1 MNMNLNKEQVQ
12 ILDIISQLS
21 IWHYLS
27 WDAPLDSLCE
37 GQSLATILDDNGF
50 SPVLNPIA
58 LPSDSD
64 DEIEDF
70 LEEQMPTCQQLVD
83 LFMSS
88 NKDSLLTDT
97 SFELDDLA
105 NQVLITR
112 PGLPFGDGLP
122 LSKLIQA
129 TKAYE
134 RFAEV
139 SQAKN
144 KVEN

>member
-1 MNMNLNKEQVQ
+1 MN
-12 ILDIISQLS
+12 IISRLS

-37 GQSLATILDDNGF
+37 GQILAAILDDNGF

-58 LPSDSD
+58 LPSDYD
-64 DEIEDF
+64 EEIENF
-70 LEEQMPTCQQLVD
+70 LEAKIPTCQQLVD

-88 NKDSLLTDT
+88 NNKDSLLADT

-105 NQVLITR
+105 SQVLITR
-112 PGLPFGDGLP
+112 PGLSFGDGLP

-129 TKAYE
+129 AKAYK
-134 RFAEV
+134 RFAEA
-139 SQAKN
+139 SKAKN